1 MIVVSEEGYSSL
13 LNYPKMLM
21 YQVSNLFGRL
31 PAQLDSAF
39 IDQ

>member
-1 MIVVSEEGYSSL
+1 MIVASEAGYSSL

-21 YQVSNLFGRL
+21 YQESNLFGRL
-31 PAQLDSAF
+31 LTQLDSAF